1 MPTAMTPQLGKGP
14 TMSRNQLVSRLA
26 QRAMALHPA
35 EAALR
40 LEPMRAAEIADLF
53 GRLEPALAAQVCQR
67 LRPDL
72 AADVIVLLPD
82 PPAST
87 VLDAIEPAQ
96 AAALLA
102 RLEPG
107 PRAARLAALD
117 PGWLPS
123 LANSCHIP
131 GVAGSMMDPR
141 ATTFRSDA
149 TAREALARLRSLRN
163 RSILTVFLVDEDGVL
178 TGAVALQDLALAEP
192 ETVLADLAQ
201 PDSPRVQALTP
212 QEEVVALAEE
222 GRLSTLPVVDATDR
236 LVGVIRHADI
246 LAASQRDAT
255 ADLQTMVGVSPEER
269 ALSSPWF
276 AVRKRLPWLQIN
288 LATAFLAATVVGL
301 FEGTIAQFTALAV
314 LLPVVAGQS
323 GNTGAQALAVT
334 MRGLALREIRLR
346 HWFRVAR
353 KELLVGAVNGVA
365 VALVTSLGVL
375 VWSGSLGLAAVIGSA
390 MVLSMVIAAVAGAS
404 VPMALTLMRQD
415 PAAASSIVLTTITDV
430 LGFLTFLGFA
440 ALASAWL

>member
-1 MPTAMTPQLGKGP
+1 
-14 TMSRNQLVSRLA
+14 MSRSQLVSRLA

-40 LEPMRAAEIADLF
+40 LEPMRAAEITDLF

-82 PPAST
+82 PPASA
-87 VLDAIEPAQ
+87 VLAAIEPAQ

-117 PGWLPS
+117 PS
-123 LANSCHIP
+123 LAAELGELMSYPP

-149 TAREALARLRSLRN
+149 TAREALARLRALRN

-236 LVGVIRHADI
+236 LGGVIRLADI
-246 LAASQRDAT
+246 LAPSRRDAT
-255 ADLQTMVGVSPEER
+255 ADLPTMVGVSPEER

-353 KELLVGAVNGVA
+353 KELLVGAINGVA
-365 VALVTSLGVL
+365 VALVTAFGVL